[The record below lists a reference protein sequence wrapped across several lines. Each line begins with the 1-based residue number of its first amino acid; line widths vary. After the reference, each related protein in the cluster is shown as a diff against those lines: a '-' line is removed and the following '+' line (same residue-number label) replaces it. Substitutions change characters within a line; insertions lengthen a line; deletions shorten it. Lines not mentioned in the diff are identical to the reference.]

1 MRNGGTPSEV
11 TFGTCDGVGFSREST
26 CCKDHDNIVC
36 PVPDACYDSDKSML
50 LLIYITDM
58 VLIAQVRFSLH
69 I

>member
-1 MRNGGTPSEV
+1 MRDGGTPSEV

-50 LLIYITDM
+50 LLISIT
-58 VLIAQVRFSLH
+58 I
-69 I
+69 